1 MGSGSKIRTFRRACA
16 GLGRPAWRSKPAAAD
31 LASRVGEGCASLTR
45 RRAIRIVAA
54 GAGLPLAIAAVRAA
68 APPGQLFRWQ
78 GEVLGA
84 LSELALWHTDAA
96 LAQRSILRV
105 REEVARYERI
115 FSLYQPDS
123 EISRLNAAGR
133 LSRPSPELR
142 SLVED
147 SRRFSVLSD
156 GAFDISVQPLW
167 RLYEAHFWSH
177 TDVQPD
183 IKARARDIARDFVD
197 FRNIDVGEAG
207 ITFARAGMGITLNSL
222 AQGFITDSIADLLRN
237 EGFESAVVDL
247 GEFRT
252 IGRHPDG
259 HPWRIGIRNG
269 LRDSPTALDVAR
281 TVELEDM
288 ALAVSGGYGT
298 TFEPTGRF
306 HHIFDPHTGACAN
319 GLVDVAVIGP
329 RATAANGLS
338 TSICVA
344 GEACATALLAAFPGM
359 RAIVTRPDG
368 TAVAIPSVPATVT

>member
-1 MGSGSKIRTFRRACA
+1 MG
-16 GLGRPAWRSKPAAAD
+16 
-31 LASRVGEGCASLTR
+31 ASLTR

-54 GAGLPLAIAAVRAA
+54 AAGLPLVIAAVRAA
-68 APPGQLFRWQ
+68 APPGQLFGWQ

-84 LSELALWHTDAA
+84 LSELTLWHTDAA
-96 LAQRSILRV
+96 VAQRTILRV
-105 REEVARYERI
+105 RGEIARYEGI
-115 FSLYQPDS
+115 FSLYRRDS
-123 EISRLNAAGR
+123 EISRLNAAGA
-133 LSRPSPELR
+133 LHKPSGELR
-142 SLVED
+142 GLVEE
-147 SRRFSVLSD
+147 SRRFGVLSD

-177 TDVQPD
+177 SD
-183 IKARARDIARDFVD
+183 IQQDIEARARDVARELVD
-197 FRNIDVGEAG
+197 FRNIDIGDTHIA
-207 ITFARAGMGITLNSL
+207 FARAGMGITLNSL
-222 AQGFITDSIADLLRN
+222 AQGYITDSIADLLRN

-252 IGRHPDG
+252 IGRHPEG

-269 LRDSPTALDVAR
+269 MAAGGIAR
-281 TVELEDM
+281 TIELEDM

-338 TSICVA
+338 TAICVA
-344 GEACATALLAAFPGM
+344 GEHRAPALLAAFPGT
-359 RAIVTRPDG
+359 RAILTRPDG
-368 TAVAIPSVPATVT
+368 TAVAIPPGPAPAA